1 MYRKY
6 VWVLLVVLH
15 FTASSGMATTE
26 ELLSDVDRLV
36 AEKKYLSAFKLL
48 SSQENGDSNPDI
60 VLKKVDI
67 ALNYFGMSLNHKIFA
82 FKDLEKDED
91 IMDVRGKPGKFEMY
105 PFDAEMILTQLIEAN
120 PQDLRL
126 HVSLADYHLEVYEK
140 YRGRWEKSD
149 EEILKNARAH
159 YDKAVALNGDLDGKI
174 YFRAGKT
181 ALYMKDMQ
189 GAAERLEI
197 AVKKLSDCAPARYNL
212 AYAYLFQ
219 NKPAEAAP
227 YAVSAY
233 EIYEKIPLKADAAM
247 LAGQAYLEWGKSEEA
262 LKYFLL
268 CDRIAPNKFENL
280 CRLMGL
286 YVKSGQSREARTV
299 EERIFDLDPAK
310 PAMSQAIL
318 SNYMGSSLEKELPGI
333 FKGLASKYDQNPEAA
348 GNALYHLSVFYL
360 QTGENA
366 LALETVDEAEK
377 CFRKSLKEDHVVF
390 KAIAQIRQNAKQL
403 ANTQKQ

>member
-1 MYRKY
+1 MSRKY
-6 VWVLLVVLH
+6 AWVLLAVLH
-15 FTASSGMATTE
+15 FTVSSGMATTE

-48 SSQENGDSNPDI
+48 NSQENGDSDPDI
-60 VLKKVDI
+60 VLKKVDV
-67 ALNYFGMSLNHKIFA
+67 ALKYFGMSMNHKIFA

-91 IMDVRGKPGKFEMY
+91 IMDVRGKPGKFQMY
-105 PFDAEMILTQLIEAN
+105 PFDAEMVLTQLIEAN
-120 PQDLRL
+120 PEDLRL
-126 HVSLADYHLEVYEK
+126 HVSLADYYLEVYEK

-149 EEILKNARAH
+149 EEILKSALAH
-159 YDKAVALNGDLDGKI
+159 YDAAVTLGDLNGKA

-197 AVKKLSDCAPARYNL
+197 AVKKLSDYAPAQYNL

-219 NKPAEAAP
+219 NKPAEAVP
-227 YAVSAY
+227 YAVGAY
-233 EIYEKIPLKADAAM
+233 ETYEEIPLKADAAM
-247 LAGQAYLEWGKSEEA
+247 LAGQAYVEWGKSEEA

-268 CDRIAPNKFENL
+268 CDRIAPNKFENM

-286 YVKSGQSREARTV
+286 YVKLGQSREAKTV
-299 EERIFDLDPAK
+299 GERIFDLDPAK

-333 FKGLASKYDQNPEAA
+333 FKGLALKYVENPEAA

-360 QTGENA
+360 QTGKNA
-366 LALETVDEAEK
+366 LALDTVDEAEK

-390 KAIAQIRQNAKQL
+390 KAIAQIRQNAKQP
-403 ANTQKQ
+403 ANTKKQ